1 MTITF
6 DLNTIVKQGLSA
18 NDFTIC
24 MLLKDRNLL
33 SLKRYDKILEGTLYK
48 QLQKIKN
55 LGFIRFKGIGDMPPL
70 ESIEV
75 TLKFLQL
82 ITQGDMFEELY
93 NIYPSSVPRPDGTKD
108 YLRGNKI
115 KCKIKYLKL
124 VKDNKTLHSNII
136 SCLRHEIEQKEKTGS
151 MMYMKR
157 LLKWITD
164 EEFHKYENY
173 LKFNM
178 PKSIE
183 DKEIDSPQTKINNTY
198 GAHFL

>member
-6 DLNTIVKQGLSA
+6 DLNTIVKQGLDA

-33 SLKRYDKILEGTLYK
+33 TLKRYDKILKGTLYNHLK
-48 QLQKIKN
+48 AIKD

-70 ESIEV
+70 ESIEI

-93 NIYPSSVPRPDGTKD
+93 HTYPAHVIRPDNKKD
-108 YLRGNKI
+108 YLRGNKL

-124 VKDNKTLHSNII
+124 TQENRTLHNNII
-136 SCLRHEIEQKEKTGS
+136 TCLRHEIEQKEKTNS

-173 LKFNM
+173 IKFHT
-178 PKSIE
+178 PKNEEELSQI
-183 DKEIDSPQTKINNTY
+183 KTIQSTY
-198 GAHFL
+198 GANFL